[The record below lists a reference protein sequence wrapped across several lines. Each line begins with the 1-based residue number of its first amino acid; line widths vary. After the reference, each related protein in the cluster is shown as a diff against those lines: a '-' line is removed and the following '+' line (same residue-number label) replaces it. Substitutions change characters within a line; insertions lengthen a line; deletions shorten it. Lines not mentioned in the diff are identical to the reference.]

1 MDILTLVKSNIRHKK
16 GTFLCI
22 MVFMMII
29 SSSIASIVSL
39 KKNFKES
46 IESAY
51 EHMEGGDITLNIR
64 RDFLTEEMME
74 EVESHSDVEK
84 VLAMD
89 TILSD
94 GYTLP
99 DGSSGSFNLFLTEYD
114 SRVDKLWKSD
124 MTGYEEVVPELKKG
138 EIYLPQ
144 AISKSEDLS
153 IGDRLAISF
162 GDKEYDFT
170 IKGFVEEPVC
180 GSAFI
185 PVKSGFISSEDSKEI
200 TEYLEGKALVNPAV
214 REFLYSIVYI
224 YKADNCTLS
233 DNRFAS
239 VINNDTEIGS
249 YATSVLTKTDSI
261 HYQDLYPDLTL
272 DIFLSYVII
281 LIVIVF
287 VVMSNSISTG
297 IELQYTDLGI
307 LKAEGFYNLRLKII
321 FLIQYML
328 AEIFGAIFGLLMSLS
343 VIKYLPGFFEP
354 IVGIKIDTGLDIIT
368 SVSLILGILV
378 ASAVFILIC
387 SEKIGRVSPIMAISG
402 RREEG
407 SNTSLKAVPLSG
419 RLISSSL
426 ALRQFIS
433 GRRRYVAAIVI
444 ATMLVFF
451 LMTVTGMTDA
461 ITSENAH
468 NAMGGTNEDISVEV
482 SVPEYSS
489 EYTDSVWENLEKIEN
504 VIEEY
509 TGIEEKYRLNG
520 KYMVLDG
527 EKLYCLISEDEE
539 GFTVVKGD
547 APKKANEIAVGQ
559 VYAEDMGYS
568 IGDKLIVK
576 YRENSGE
583 YVITGFIVGTK
594 DTGRFFAM
602 SGDAGRTLAPDICPE
617 WAGYNLADTES
628 IDEISEALENE
639 LPEDYTITIH
649 TRGDSQEDKLIQR
662 ASSALRILIYIMSAV
677 FAFASVTMLSTRI
690 FAYEK
695 TDIGIYKALGLTSDK
710 LRVQFAIRFLI
721 VSIIGIAFGTTLSL
735 LFSSKLLSFMLRSMG
750 IAEFFIDYSFST
762 VMIPIITV
770 AICFFLFAYI
780 TASRVKKVEVRTLI
794 TE

>member
-39 KKNFKES
+39 KKNFKDS

-64 RDFLTEEMME
+64 RDFLTEEMIE
-74 EVESHSDVEK
+74 EVESHSDVKK

-144 AISKSEDLS
+144 AISKSENLS

-162 GDKEYDFT
+162 GDKKYDFT

-200 TEYLEGKALVNPAV
+200 TEYLEGEALVNPAV

-272 DIFLSYVII
+272 DIFLSYVLI

-343 VIKYLPGFFEP
+343 VIKYLPGSTAFNF
-354 IVGIKIDTGLDIIT
+354 IYQGWH
-368 SVSLILGILV
+368 SLWK
-378 ASAVFILIC
+378 F
-387 SEKIGRVSPIMAISG
+387 
-402 RREEG
+402 
-407 SNTSLKAVPLSG
+407 
-419 RLISSSL
+419 
-426 ALRQFIS
+426 
-433 GRRRYVAAIVI
+433 
-444 ATMLVFF
+444 
-451 LMTVTGMTDA
+451 
-461 ITSENAH
+461 
-468 NAMGGTNEDISVEV
+468 
-482 SVPEYSS
+482 
-489 EYTDSVWENLEKIEN
+489 
-504 VIEEY
+504 
-509 TGIEEKYRLNG
+509 
-520 KYMVLDG
+520 
-527 EKLYCLISEDEE
+527 
-539 GFTVVKGD
+539 
-547 APKKANEIAVGQ
+547 APKKVAELFSDRSTSFIGSMLIGTIGLGFWAIGNPMIMDLMKKHYTYNFFLAISNSIKEEDIDKLVNDIMEAVENHSFTNLDKKSGDTFDAVRRYSKNVKYMSRSLLLTLYNIKYSSKHPEKINSKRAKLQ
-559 VYAEDMGYS
+559 KKQADLLTKMPALLKGILIQCVNHSKLHTSLFTPGLEDAQT
-568 IGDKLIVK
+568 KLIVHEFVK
-576 YRENSGE
+576 SIKREMG
-583 YVITGFIVGTK
+583 K
-594 DTGRFFAM
+594 FFKILKRY
-602 SGDAGRTLAPDICPE
+602 DDIDV
-617 WAGYNLADTES
+617 Y
-628 IDEISEALENE
+628 I
-639 LPEDYTITIH
+639 
-649 TRGDSQEDKLIQR
+649 DKLNQIEADDLPQR
-662 ASSALRILIYIMSAV
+662 PESYETTQIDRSSNTLQSDGIINHTELDESDDCTRL
-677 FAFASVTMLSTRI
+677 FTQDLS
-690 FAYEK
+690 K
-695 TDIGIYKALGLTSDK
+695 
-710 LRVQFAIRFLI
+710 
-721 VSIIGIAFGTTLSL
+721 
-735 LFSSKLLSFMLRSMG
+735 
-750 IAEFFIDYSFST
+750 
-762 VMIPIITV
+762 
-770 AICFFLFAYI
+770 
-780 TASRVKKVEVRTLI
+780 
-794 TE
+794 